1 MELTQTEFCAMLVN
15 CKLLKADFPRQDE
28 RWLKFYSKLTVVDET
43 GHGSEQTRGR
53 YELVPIMIALVGLSQ
68 GTADVKAKAICEL
81 FSGKRFLKPQPLG
94 IRATKSRMGGG
105 AGQRSHSSNPDEG
118 AIPDGRPSMDEY
130 TRKAVLTK
138 DQLRSIIS
146 IVVNLSLSLLPI
158 FASDVDE
165 EHVRPLTRT
174 LIQWHQKR
182 ALCIDNL
189 ILQFHTKGGDRRK
202 SL

>member
-1 MELTQTEFCAMLVN
+1 MELSQTEFCAMLVN

-94 IRATKSRMGGG
+94 IRAAKSRMGGG
-105 AGQRSHSSNPDEG
+105 AG
-118 AIPDGRPSMDEY
+118 
-130 TRKAVLTK
+130 
-138 DQLRSIIS
+138 
-146 IVVNLSLSLLPI
+146 
-158 FASDVDE
+158 
-165 EHVRPLTRT
+165 
-174 LIQWHQKR
+174 
-182 ALCIDNL
+182 
-189 ILQFHTKGGDRRK
+189 
-202 SL
+202 